1 MHGFVVQI
9 LICTHTHWLDWAEND
24 PVFEV
29 QIELRREAKHLAQE
43 YKERNRQA
51 LLNVLADG
59 TTATLGFAILLQPT
73 EAREHFFR
81 TASRFASGLSDT
93 AKAFLI
99 IAGRYMLLS
108 LLQSFT

>member
-1 MHGFVVQI
+1 M
-9 LICTHTHWLDWAEND
+9 
-24 PVFEV
+24 FEV

>member
-1 MHGFVVQI
+1 MQDEY
-9 LICTHTHWLDWAEND
+9 LTICDL
-24 PVFEV
+24 
-29 QIELRREAKHLAQE
+29 QIELRREAKHLAKHF
-43 YKERNRQA
+43 KERNRDA

-59 TTATLGFAILLQPT
+59 TTGSLIFIIILQKT

-99 IAGRYMLLS
+99 IAG
-108 LLQSFT
+108 